1 MRRCTVSCS
10 RFRTAIFQG
19 RINMDYS
26 RFKSGSDIRGYALG
40 DESNPLFMSD
50 IMVMRSAFA
59 FAEWLKAKTGKEKL
73 YISVGHDSRLSA
85 ERIKNAV
92 IKALC
97 SNGASVA
104 DCGLCSTP
112 AMFMTTVEMGCDGAV
127 QITASHHPKDRNGLK
142 FFTRDG
148 GLDGSDIADILK
160 KAGETENPLGSLE
173 GECVPCS
180 FMKRYAEILR
190 EMIINGVDSKSDREH
205 PLTGMK
211 IVVDAGNGVGGFYAT
226 DVLAPLGA
234 DVSGSVYLEPDG
246 NFPNHAPNPENAEAM
261 ECVSAATKNAGADFG
276 VIFDTDVDRAACV
289 GKGGFEINRNRLVAL
304 ASKVALDSCKGG
316 TIVTDSVT
324 SDGLA
329 EFIKENGGIHL
340 RFKRGYRNVI
350 NKQLELCEK
359 GIPCPLAM
367 ETSGHAAFAENY
379 FLDDG
384 AYLITKLI
392 IEAAALASE
401 GKCLEDLIAD
411 LREPVEEKELRFKI
425 LCDDFRPEGE
435 KIIALFEEEAKNHIG
450 WRASEDNHEGIRINA
465 DKSCGNGWFL
475 LRLSVH
481 DPIIVLNSESDE
493 KGGTLTMAKEILNII
508 SEAENVELLDI
519 SALKAYCG

>member
-1 MRRCTVSCS
+1 M
-10 RFRTAIFQG
+10 A
-19 RINMDYS
+19 DYS

-40 DESNPLFMSD
+40 DETNPLFMSD

-73 YISVGHDSRLSA
+73 YVSVGHDSRLSA

-92 IKALC
+92 IKALT
-97 SNGASVA
+97 SNGVSVA

-160 KAGETENPLGSLE
+160 NAGETENPIGSLE
-173 GECVPCS
+173 GDCVPCD
-180 FMKRYAEILR
+180 FMKKYAEILR
-190 EMIINGVDSKSDREH
+190 NMIIDGVESKVDREH
-205 PLTGMK
+205 PLKGMK

-226 DVLAPLGA
+226 DVLSPLGA
-234 DVSGSVYLEPDG
+234 DTTGSVYLEPDG

-261 ECVSAATKNAGADFG
+261 ECVSNATKNAGADFG

-304 ASKVALDSCKGG
+304 ASKVALNNCRGG

-329 EFIKENGGIHL
+329 EFIKASGGVHL
-340 RFKRGYRNVI
+340 RYKRGYRNVI
-350 NKQLELCEK
+350 NKQLELCGN
-359 GIPCPLAM
+359 GIACPLAM

-392 IEAAALASE
+392 IEAASLAEKGMS
-401 GKCLEDLIAD
+401 LEDLIFD
-411 LREPVEEKELRFKI
+411 LREPKEEKELRFKI

-435 KIIALFEEEAKNHIG
+435 KIIALFEKETEAHAG
-450 WRASEDNHEGIRINA
+450 WSACEDNYEGIRINT
-465 DKSCGNGWFL
+465 DETCGNGWFL

-493 KGGTLTMAKEILNII
+493 VGGTLTMAKDVLKVI
-508 SEAENVELLDI
+508 SGAENADIIDI
-519 SALKAYCG
+519 SALEAFCK

>member
-1 MRRCTVSCS
+1 
-10 RFRTAIFQG
+10 
-19 RINMDYS
+19 MDYS
-26 RFKSGSDIRGYALG
+26 KFKSGSDIRGYALG

-50 IMVMRSAFA
+50 EMVMRASAA
-59 FAEWLKAKTGKEKL
+59 FLSWLKKRTGKDNPCL
-73 YISVGHDSRLSA
+73 SVGHDSRLSA
-85 ERIKNAV
+85 DRIKKAV
-92 IKALC
+92 IKALT
-97 SNGASVA
+97 SNGARVI
-104 DCGLCSTP
+104 DCSLASTP
-112 AMFMTTVEMGCDGAV
+112 AMFMTTVELSCDGAV

-148 GLDGSDIADILK
+148 GLDGSDIADILDMAG
-160 KAGETENPLGSLE
+160 KAENPLGNMH
-173 GECVPCS
+173 GECVPCD

-190 EMIINGVDSKSDREH
+190 EKIINGVNNGSK
-205 PLTGMK
+205 PLSGMK
-211 IVVDAGNGVGGFYAT
+211 IIVDAGNGVGGFYAY

-234 DVSGSVYLEPDG
+234 DIEGSVFLDPDG

-261 ECVSAATKNAGADFG
+261 ESISNAVKASNADFG
-276 VIFDTDVDRAACV
+276 VIFDTDVDRAGCV

-329 EFIKENGGIHL
+329 EFICESGGVHL

-350 NKQLELCEK
+350 NKQIDLEK
-359 GIPCPLAM
+359 SGIKCPLAM

-379 FLDDG
+379 YLDDG

-392 IEAAALASE
+392 IEAASLAKE
-401 GKCLEDLIAD
+401 GKTLGDLIAN
-411 LREPVEEKELRFKI
+411 LREPVEEKEMRFKI

-435 KIIALFEEEAKNHIG
+435 TIISLFEKEAKSKDG
-450 WRASEDNHEGIRINA
+450 WIAANDNHEGIRINA

-481 DPIIVLNSESDE
+481 DPIIVLNAESDE
-493 KGGTLTMAKEILNII
+493 NGGIMKMSRDIFNVLSK
-508 SEAENVELLDI
+508 SENLDRLDI
-519 SALKAYCG
+519 SALTEYIK

>member
-1 MRRCTVSCS
+1 
-10 RFRTAIFQG
+10 
-19 RINMDYS
+19 MDYS
-26 RFKSGSDIRGYALG
+26 KFKSGSDIRGYALG
-40 DESNPLFMSD
+40 DETNPLFMSD
-50 IMVMRSAFA
+50 EMVMHASAA
-59 FAEWLKAKTGKEKL
+59 FLSWLKTKTKKERV

-92 IKALC
+92 IKALA

-104 DCGLCSTP
+104 DCGLSSTP
-112 AMFMTTVEMGCDGAV
+112 AMFMTTVDMGCDGAV

-148 GLDGSDIADILK
+148 GLDGSDIAEILEN
-160 KAGETENPLGSLE
+160 ASNTENPVGKE
-173 GECVPCS
+173 NGECVSCD
-180 FMKRYAEILR
+180 FMKRYSEILR
-190 EMIINGVDSKSDREH
+190 EMIINGVDAKEDRSH
-205 PLTGMK
+205 PLKGMK
-211 IVVDAGNGVGGFYAT
+211 IVVDAGNGVGGFYAR

-234 DVSGSVYLEPDG
+234 DISGSVYLEPDG
-246 NFPNHAPNPENAEAM
+246 NFPNHAPNPENSEAM
-261 ECVSAATKNAGADFG
+261 DCVSKATVAAGADFG

-304 ASKVALDSCKGG
+304 AAKIALDSCPGG

-329 EFIKENGGIHL
+329 GFIKENGGVHL

-350 NKQLELCEK
+350 NKQIELEK
-359 GIPCPLAM
+359 SGVKCPLAM

-379 FLDDG
+379 YLDDG

-392 IEAAALASE
+392 IEAASLSKE
-401 GKCLEDLIAD
+401 GKSLDDLICK
-411 LREPVEEKELRFKI
+411 LRECKEEKEMRFKI

-435 KIIALFEEEAKNHIG
+435 KIIALFEKEAKAHNG
-450 WRASEDNHEGIRINA
+450 WHAAEDNHEGIRINA
-465 DKSCGNGWFL
+465 DKDNGNGWFL

-481 DPIIVLNSESDE
+481 DPIIVLNAESNE
-493 KGGTLTMAKEILNII
+493 NGGIMKMCKEIFSVI
-508 SEAENVELLDI
+508 SKAENIDKLNI
-519 SALKAYCG
+519 SALTDYVK

>member
-1 MRRCTVSCS
+1 
-10 RFRTAIFQG
+10 
-19 RINMDYS
+19 MDYS

-40 DESNPLFMSD
+40 DEANPLYMSD

-73 YISVGHDSRLSA
+73 YVSVGHDSRLSA

-92 IKALC
+92 IKALT
-97 SNGASVA
+97 SNGISVA

-112 AMFMTTVEMGCDGAV
+112 AMFITTVEMGCDGAV

-148 GLDGSDIADILK
+148 GLDGGDIADILK
-160 KAGETENPLGSLE
+160 KAGDTEDPLGSLE
-173 GECVPCS
+173 GECVPCN
-180 FMKRYAEILR
+180 FIKKYAEILR
-190 EMIINGVDSKSDREH
+190 NMIIEGVDSKLDREH
-205 PLTGMK
+205 PLKGMK
-211 IVVDAGNGVGGFYAT
+211 IAVDAGNGVGGFYAT

-234 DVSGSVYLEPDG
+234 DISGSIYLEPDG
-246 NFPNHAPNPENAEAM
+246 NFPNHAPNPENAQAM
-261 ECVSAATKNAGADFG
+261 ECVSNATKNADADFG

-304 ASKVALDSCKGG
+304 ASKVALNNCKGG

-329 EFIKENGGIHL
+329 EFIKAAGGVHL

-350 NKQLELCEK
+350 NKQLELCRK
-359 GIPCPLAM
+359 GISCPLAM

-392 IEAAALASE
+392 IEAAALAEKGMS
-401 GKCLEDLIAD
+401 LEDLIAD
-411 LREPVEEKELRFKI
+411 LREPQEEKELRFKI
-425 LCDDFRPEGE
+425 ICEDFRPEGE
-435 KIIALFEEEAKNHIG
+435 KIIALFEKEAKTHIG
-450 WRASEDNHEGIRINA
+450 WSACNDNHEGIRINT
-465 DKSCGNGWFL
+465 DKTCGNGWFL

-493 KGGTLTMAKEILNII
+493 IGGTLTIAKDILKVI
-508 SEAENVELLDI
+508 SSAENIDILDI
-519 SALKAYCG
+519 SALEAFCK

>member
-1 MRRCTVSCS
+1 
-10 RFRTAIFQG
+10 
-19 RINMDYS
+19 MDYS
-26 RFKSGSDIRGYALG
+26 KFKSGSDIRGYALG

-50 IMVMRSAFA
+50 EMIMRSTAAFIS
-59 FAEWLKAKTGKEKL
+59 WLSKRLGKDNL

-92 IKALC
+92 IRTLV
-97 SNGASVA
+97 SHGISVC

-148 GLDGSDIADILK
+148 GLDGSDIGDIL
-160 KAGETENPLGSLE
+160 ADASALGSPLGSGN
-173 GECVPCS
+173 GECVPCD
-180 FMKRYAEILR
+180 FMKKYSEILR
-190 EMIINGVDSKSDREH
+190 EMIIGGVNAADRLH
-205 PLTGMK
+205 PLKGMK
-211 IVVDAGNGVGGFYAT
+211 IVVDAGNGVGGFYAR
-226 DVLAPLGA
+226 DVLEPLGA
-234 DVSGSVYLEPDG
+234 DTSGSLFLEPDG

-261 ECVSAATKNAGADFG
+261 ACVSEAARKANADLG

-289 GKGGFEINRNRLVAL
+289 GKGGFEINRNRIVAL
-304 ASKVALDSCKGG
+304 ASKVALAGCPGG
-316 TIVTDSVT
+316 IIVTDSVT

-329 EFIKENGGIHL
+329 EFIKANGGTHL

-350 NKQLELCEK
+350 NKQIELCNEGK
-359 GIPCPLAM
+359 KCPLAM

-392 IEAAALASE
+392 IEAAAMAKNGGS
-401 GKCLEDLIAD
+401 LEDLIAG
-411 LREPVEEKELRFKI
+411 LREPIEEKELRFKI
-425 LCDDFRPEGE
+425 LCDEFRPEGE
-435 KIIALFEEEAKNHIG
+435 KIISLFEKELSGHKG
-450 WRASEDNHEGIRINA
+450 WNPCSDNNEGIRISTDAEN
-465 DKSCGNGWFL
+465 GNGWFL

-481 DPIIVLNSESDE
+481 DPIIVLNTESDE
-493 KGGTLTMAKEILNII
+493 KGGTLRMCRDVLDVI
-508 SEAENVELLDI
+508 SKAENIDIIDI
-519 SALKAYCG
+519 SALKDFVK

>member
-1 MRRCTVSCS
+1 
-10 RFRTAIFQG
+10 
-19 RINMDYS
+19 MDYS

-40 DESNPLFMSD
+40 DETNPLFMSD

-59 FAEWLKAKTGKEKL
+59 FYEWLKAKTGKEKL

-92 IKALC
+92 IKALT

-148 GLDGSDIADILK
+148 GLDGTDITDILK
-160 KAGETENPLGSLE
+160 TAGETENPIGSLD
-173 GECVPCS
+173 GECVPCR
-180 FMKRYAEILR
+180 FMKKYAEILR
-190 EMIINGVDSKSDREH
+190 NMIIDGVESKLDREH
-205 PLTGMK
+205 PLNGMK

-261 ECVSAATKNAGADFG
+261 ECVSNAAKKAGADFG

-304 ASKVALDSCKGG
+304 ASKVALDNCKGG

-329 EFIKENGGIHL
+329 EFIKTNGGVHL

-350 NKQLELCEK
+350 NKQLELCK
-359 GIPCPLAM
+359 NGIPCPLAM

-392 IEAAALASE
+392 IEAAALAEKGMS
-401 GKCLEDLIAD
+401 LEDLIAD
-411 LREPVEEKELRFKI
+411 LREPKEEKELRFRI

-435 KIIALFEEEAKNHIG
+435 KVVSLFEEESKNRKG
-450 WRASEDNHEGIRINA
+450 WTACEDNHEGIRINT
-465 DKSCGNGWFL
+465 DETCGNGWFL

-493 KGGTLTMAKEILNII
+493 CGGTLTMAKDILKVI
-508 SEAENVELLDI
+508 SSAENIGILDI
-519 SALKAYCG
+519 SALQAFCK

>member
-1 MRRCTVSCS
+1 
-10 RFRTAIFQG
+10 
-19 RINMDYS
+19 MDYS
-26 RFKSGSDIRGYALG
+26 KFKSGSDIRGYALG

-50 IMVMRSAFA
+50 EMVMRASSAFLD
-59 FAEWLKAKTGKEKL
+59 WLKRKTDKEKL
-73 YISVGHDSRLSA
+73 YVSVGHDSRLSA
-85 ERIKNAV
+85 ERIKAAV
-92 IKALC
+92 IKALT

-104 DCGLCSTP
+104 DCSLCSTP

-148 GLDGSDIADILK
+148 GLDGSDIAEILEN
-160 KAGETENPLGSLE
+160 AGKIENPVGSE
-173 GECVPCS
+173 DGECVPCG
-180 FMKRYAEILR
+180 FMKRYSEMLC
-190 EMIINGVDSKSDREH
+190 EMIIEGVDDKNDRNH
-205 PLTGMK
+205 PLRGMK
-211 IVVDAGNGVGGFYAT
+211 IVVDAGNGVGGFYAK
-226 DVLAPLGA
+226 DVLEPLGA
-234 DVSGSVYLEPDG
+234 DTSGSLYLDPDG

-261 ECVSAATKNAGADFG
+261 DCVSKATVAADADFG

-304 ASKVALDSCKGG
+304 ASKIALDSCPNG

-329 EFIKENGGIHL
+329 EFIAENGGVHL

-350 NKQLELCEK
+350 NKQIELENN
-359 GIPCPLAM
+359 GINCPLAM

-392 IEAAALASE
+392 IEAAALSKE
-401 GKCLEDLIAD
+401 GKSLDDLIKT

-425 LCDDFRPEGE
+425 LCSEFRPEGE
-435 KIIALFEEEAKNHIG
+435 KIVSLFKNAAKERKG
-450 WRASEDNHEGIRINA
+450 WTAADDNHEGIRINA
-465 DKSCGNGWFL
+465 DSSCGNGWFL
-475 LRLSVH
+475 IRLSVH
-481 DPIIVLNSESDE
+481 DPIIVLNAESD
-493 KGGTLTMAKEILNII
+493 KNGGILKMCRDILEII
-508 SEAENVELLDI
+508 STAENLDKLNI
-519 SALKAYCG
+519 SALTDYVK

>member
-1 MRRCTVSCS
+1 
-10 RFRTAIFQG
+10 
-19 RINMDYS
+19 MDYS

-50 IMVMRSAFA
+50 IMVMRSAYA

-92 IKALC
+92 TKALC
-97 SNGASVA
+97 SNGVSVA

-160 KAGETENPLGSLE
+160 KAGETENPVGSLD
-173 GECVPCS
+173 GECVPCD
-180 FMKRYAEILR
+180 FMKKYAEILR
-190 EMIINGVDSKSDREH
+190 NMIINGVDSKLDREH
-205 PLTGMK
+205 PLKGMK

-226 DVLAPLGA
+226 DILAPLGA
-234 DVSGSVYLEPDG
+234 DTTGSVYLEPDG
-246 NFPNHAPNPENAEAM
+246 NFPNHAPNPENAQAM
-261 ECVSAATKNAGADFG
+261 ECVSDATKNAGADFG

-304 ASKVALDSCKGG
+304 ASKVALDNCKGG

-329 EFIKENGGIHL
+329 EFIKANGGVHL

-350 NKQLELCEK
+350 NKQLELCK
-359 GIPCPLAM
+359 NGTPCPLAM

-392 IEAAALASE
+392 IEAAALAEKGMS
-401 GKCLEDLIAD
+401 LEDLIAD
-411 LREPVEEKELRFKI
+411 LREPKEEKELRFKI

-435 KIIALFEEEAKNHIG
+435 KIIALFEKEAQSRNA
-450 WRASEDNHEGIRINA
+450 WNACTDNHEGIRINA
-465 DKSCGNGWFL
+465 DNTCGNGWFL

-493 KGGTLTMAKEILNII
+493 IGGTLTMAKDILKVI
-508 SEAENVELLDI
+508 SKAENIDLIDI
-519 SALKAYCG
+519 SALKTFCE

>member
-1 MRRCTVSCS
+1 M
-10 RFRTAIFQG
+10 
-19 RINMDYS
+19 NYS

-50 IMVMRSAFA
+50 VMVMRSAFA

-73 YISVGHDSRLSA
+73 HVSVGHDSRLSA

-97 SNGASVA
+97 SNGVSVA

-148 GLDGSDIADILK
+148 GLDGGDIADILNT
-160 KAGETENPLGSLE
+160 AGETENPVGSLD
-173 GECVPCS
+173 GECVPCD
-180 FMKRYAEILR
+180 FMKKYAEIMR
-190 EMIINGVDSKSDREH
+190 NMIIDGVDSKLDREH
-205 PLTGMK
+205 PLKGMK

-234 DVSGSVYLEPDG
+234 DTTGSVYLEPDG
-246 NFPNHAPNPENAEAM
+246 NFPNHAPNPEDAQAM
-261 ECVSAATKNAGADFG
+261 ECVSNAAKNAGADFG

-329 EFIKENGGIHL
+329 EFIKANGGVHL

-350 NKQLELCEK
+350 NKQLELCK
-359 GIPCPLAM
+359 NGTPCPLAM

-392 IEAAALASE
+392 IEAAALAEKGMS
-401 GKCLEDLIAD
+401 LEDLIAD
-411 LREPVEEKELRFKI
+411 LREPKEEKELRFKI
-425 LCDDFRPEGE
+425 LCDNFRPEGE
-435 KIIALFEEEAKNHIG
+435 KIIALFEKESETHSG
-450 WRASEDNHEGIRINA
+450 WSACTDNHEGIRINA
-465 DKSCGNGWFL
+465 DKTCGNGWFL

-493 KGGTLTMAKEILNII
+493 IGGTLAMAKDILKVI
-508 SEAENVELLDI
+508 SSAENIDLIDI
-519 SALKAYCG
+519 SALKAFCE